1 MALISFGDW
10 RKKFDE
16 ASPTTRLRAGIM
28 MGNYPMS
35 AGVAMSRSTPSPA
48 FVKKAIEELGS
59 PEHPKRKHKIKKKH
73 KNSKKREK

>member
-1 MALISFGDW
+1 MALISFKDW

-48 FVKKAIEELGS
+48 FVKKAIDELGS
-59 PEHPKRKHKIKKKH
+59 PNSPKKKH
-73 KNSKKREK
+73 KRKKKKGK

>member
-1 MALISFGDW
+1 MALISFKDW
-10 RKKFDE
+10 RKKIDE

-48 FVKKAIEELGS
+48 FVEKAVKELGS
-59 PEHPKRKHKIKKKH
+59 PDKPKKKKRRKKKRK
-73 KNSKKREK
+73 

>member
-1 MALISFGDW
+1 MALITYKEWLAKYS
-10 RKKFDE
+10 E

-48 FVKKAIEELGS
+48 FFEKAKKELGT
-59 PEHPKRKHKIKKKH
+59 PKKRKKRKKK
-73 KNSKKREK
+73 KKVD

>member
-1 MALISFGDW
+1 MALISFKEW
-10 RKKFDE
+10 RKKIDE

-48 FVKKAIEELGS
+48 FVKKAIDELGTPS
-59 PEHPKRKHKIKKKH
+59 KPKKKH
-73 KNSKKREK
+73 KRKKKKGK

>member
-1 MALISFGDW
+1 MALISFKDW
-10 RKKFDE
+10 RKKIDE

-48 FVKKAIEELGS
+48 FIEKAQKELG
-59 PEHPKRKHKIKKKH
+59 PHKKK
-73 KNSKKREK
+73 KKKKKKKKGS

>member
-1 MALISFGDW
+1 MALISFKDW

-16 ASPTTRLRAGIM
+16 ASPTTRLRNGIL

-48 FVKKAIEELGS
+48 FMKLASKEIGT
-59 PEHPKRKHKIKKKH
+59 PDHPKKKRKRKKK
-73 KNSKKREK
+73 KKGS